1 VLRGFFLGGVAAQ
14 RQLARLALRA
24 RERAVQ
30 AGQPVSRPGMQAPG
44 GKSAARSAPGTP
56 MSHRPTTVADIPDFP
71 VIIDARTPAEFALD
85 HLPGA
90 INCPVLD
97 DEQRRIVGTIYVQ
110 VSAFEA
116 RKIGGA
122 FVARN
127 IAHHL
132 ETLFHDKPRDWRPL
146 VYCWRGGLRSG
157 SFVHWLRLVGWDAQ
171 QLKGGYKAWRAHVVE
186 QLSALAPR
194 LDLRVLCGPT
204 GSAKTR
210 VLQAL
215 QARGEQVLDLE
226 ELAAHRGSVLG
237 GLPGREQPSQKGFE
251 TQLMQ
256 RLAGFDLGRRVWIEA
271 ESRRIGRIT
280 VPEPLLQRLRASPLV
295 EIAASPAARL
305 AYLLRDYAW
314 LGDDRQALADKLGS
328 LRELLPRDVLAQWQH
343 WALQGELPALFDALM
358 ARHYDPLYARS
369 QGRQLQ
375 RLGQAQRVACDDLS
389 DDGIQALAD
398 RIAAGLTEPV
408 PAASGS

>member
-1 VLRGFFLGGVAAQ
+1 
-14 RQLARLALRA
+14 
-24 RERAVQ
+24 
-30 AGQPVSRPGMQAPG
+30 
-44 GKSAARSAPGTP
+44 

-127 IAHHL
+127 IATHL
-132 ETLFHDKPRDWRPL
+132 ETLFRDKPRDWRPL
-146 VYCWRGGLRSG
+146 IYCWRGGLRSG

-186 QLSALAPR
+186 QIARLAPQ

-215 QARGEQVLDLE
+215 QAQGEQVLDLE

-256 RLAGFDLGRRVWIEA
+256 RLTGFDLARRVWIEA

-280 VPEPLLQRLRASPLV
+280 VPEPLLQRLRASPVV

-305 AYLLRDYAW
+305 AYLLRDYAS
-314 LGDDRQALADKLGS
+314 LGDDPQALADKLGS
-328 LRELLPRDVLAQWQH
+328 LRELLPRDVLAQWQQ
-343 WALQGELPALFDALM
+343 WALQGELPPLFEALM

-369 QGRQLQ
+369 QGRQLE

-389 DDGIQALAD
+389 DAGIQALAS

-408 PAASGS
+408 RAASGS